1 MTEHDPQDD
10 TGRTSEPEFLSERPT
25 FAEPIELPSFA
36 RPSSAPKNR
45 ALLTILTGP
54 EKGAI
59 HRLPSGAGV
68 VTLGRSEEATIR
80 IPDQGLSRVHARLER
95 VDQEFILSDAGST
108 NGTFVDEVP
117 VRAPVRIGA
126 GARIR
131 LGARTLVSLSMHDAL
146 EEEAALAVH
155 EAALRDRLTGVYN
168 RGVFDDRLAA
178 EVAFAKRHG
187 AELAVLLFDIDFFK
201 SFNDQH
207 GHQAGDAVLIAVGR
221 QVQKTVRT
229 EDVVARYGGE
239 EFVVIA
245 RGTPP
250 EKAYIL
256 GERIRAAVALSVV
269 ETERGPL
276 HVTASVGV
284 ASLSAQGPKD
294 GASLVAAADRALY
307 AAKERGRNCV
317 VHVAEL
323 PAEVDGRGRSVDD

>member
-1 MTEHDPQDD
+1 VTPIGTEPNPQDD
-10 TGRTSEPEFLSERPT
+10 EERASDPEFLSERPT
-25 FAEPIELPSFA
+25 FAEPVELPSFA

-45 ALLTILTGP
+45 ALLTVLTGP

-59 HRLPSGAGV
+59 HRLPSGAEA

-95 VDQEFILSDAGST
+95 IDHEFLLTDAGST

-117 VRAPVRIGA
+117 VRTPVRIGA

-131 LGARTLVSLSMHDAL
+131 LGTRTLVSITMHDAL

-187 AELAVLLFDIDFFK
+187 APLSVLLFDIDFFK
-201 SFNDQH
+201 SFNDRH
-207 GHQAGDAVLIAVGR
+207 GHQAGDAVLVAVGR

-229 EDVVARYGGE
+229 EDVLARYGGE
-239 EFVVIA
+239 EFAVIA
-245 RGTPP
+245 RGTPA

-256 GERIRAAVALSVV
+256 GERIRAAVALALV
-269 ETERGPL
+269 ETAQGPL
-276 HVTASVGV
+276 FVTASVGV
-284 ASLSAQGPKD
+284 ASLGSEGDEPSD
-294 GASLVAAADRALY
+294 GASLVAVADKALY
-307 AAKERGRNCV
+307 AAKARGRNCV
-317 VHVAEL
+317 VHGSEL
-323 PAEVDGRGRSVDD
+323 R